1 MLVNMKKLI
10 PLACVLLPMTAMAY
24 CPMPESTGDLYGDR
38 QEQRAYQN
46 CLNNQ
51 RYQRQQLELQQEQVQ
66 IQQQQLQL
74 QRQQMNDQ
82 RQYQPDY
89 NIIKPIRPA
98 PTY

>member
-1 MLVNMKKLI
+1 MKKILS
-10 PLACVLLPMTAMAY
+10 LTVLLLPISAFAY
-24 CPMPESTGDLYGDR
+24 CPMPDITGDAYTDK

-74 QRQQMNDQ
+74 QRQQMNQ
-82 RQYQPDY
+82 PRPNQPDY
-89 NIIKPIRPA
+89 NIIKPIQPN
-98 PTY
+98 YSY